1 MMMLLKVIL
10 ANLILLGSIETQ
22 KKYSKEYDLINFLAC
37 ETNEY
42 ALVVERFLSWEE
54 SGFNSYSDLP
64 TKIKN
69 LSNNK
74 ESFDLESLLDQNDR
88 RKIEQILK
96 STKHLLIDLEC
107 LKCKDKLNKTKD
119 FVPKKT
125 IFTYSYPIIS
135 EGIDKEIYGII
146 LESEVFEIN
155 YTLRLKVFKKQNE
168 SWILVYQ
175 EDLAFS

>member
-1 MMMLLKVIL
+1 MILIKVIYTSL
-10 ANLILLGSIETQ
+10 LLIGVPDT
-22 KKYSKEYDLINFLAC
+22 KKEC
-37 ETNEY
+37 RNEY
-42 ALVVERFLSWEE
+42 ALVDERFLSWEE

-69 LSNNK
+69 LSNSK
-74 ESFDLESLLDQNDR
+74 RSFDLDNLLDQNDK

-96 STKHLLIDLEC
+96 SSSSHLIGLDC
-107 LKCKDKLNKTKD
+107 LNCKDKLNNTKG

-125 IFTYSYPIIS
+125 IFSYSYPIIS

-155 YTLRLKVFKKQNE
+155 YTLRLKIFKKQKDTWN
-168 SWILVYQ
+168 LVYQ